1 MPKISVVMP
10 AYNAEK
16 YIAESIN
23 SILGQTYGDFEFV
36 IINDCSQDR
45 TEEIVLSYDDPR
57 IIYLKNEKNLGVAAT
72 LNKGLAIAKGEY
84 IARMDADDISMPER
98 FEKQVV
104 YLDKNEDIVVLGC
117 SIEQFSGEK
126 NLGVRR
132 FASDAGAMALDMLF
146 ACGLAH
152 PSVMM
157 RTDVIRD
164 LGGYDEEFNGLEDYD
179 LWRRVLEKHNI
190 TTLPDILLRYR
201 IHGSQVTQNPSA
213 RHLEQMRMLKTR
225 QIQQLGLVSEQ
236 AEAFFR
242 FCEEGRPDS
251 AEKIKALDDFFALM
265 DEANTEKQIYDDKK
279 LRATFKAVI
288 LAAVA
293 RRPKSEQKELAT
305 KCHYINQRDLFV
317 WQLKQSIKTYRA
329 GIERDSVTQ

>member
-23 SILGQTYGDFEFV
+23 SILGQTYGDFEF
-36 IINDCSQDR
+36 IILNDCSQDR
-45 TEEIVLSYDDPR
+45 TEEIILSYDDPR

-98 FEKQVV
+98 FEKQAV

-126 NLGVRR
+126 NLGIRR

-164 LGGYDEEFNGLEDYD
+164 LGGYDKEFNGLEDYD
-179 LWRRVLEKHNI
+179 LWCRVLEKHNI

-225 QIQQLGLVSEQ
+225 QIQQIGLDSTH
-236 AEAFFR
+236 AEEFFR
-242 FCEEGRPDS
+242 YCVGEKLDS
-251 AEKIKALDDFFALM
+251 AEEIKKLDYFFALI
-265 DEANTEKQIYDDKK
+265 DAANTEKPTYDVEK
-279 LRATFKAVI
+279 LRASFRSVIISAVTKLPKAN
-288 LAAVA
+288 
-293 RRPKSEQKELAT
+293 QKELAS
-305 KCHYINQRDLFV
+305 KCWFISKRDLFV
-317 WQLKQSIKTYRA
+317 RQLKQAIKNILGRK
-329 GIERDSVTQ
+329 